1 MLDTALGA
9 RNLAVNKIS
18 QISAFVKLRLQRN
31 DIDKD
36 KGVHRDVNKVIF
48 NIDNLLKIVNS
59 DMVYKD

>member
-1 MLDTALGA
+1 MLGTALGA

-18 QISAFVKLRLQRN
+18 QIPAFVKLILQRN

-36 KGVHRDVNKVIF
+36 KGVHRAVNKIIF